1 VCSAIPN
8 LGFRPET
15 PGDIN
20 AIHDLTARAFAQMSF
35 SDGTEPQVIRRL
47 RARGELIL
55 SLLALDG
62 DGKILA
68 HVAFSP
74 VTIPGQSHWLGL
86 GPISVEPAHQRRGIG
101 RALVHEAIAR
111 LRQQG
116 VKGIALIGNPLV
128 YGPMGFVSCGRLTYA
143 GLRANLVQHMTLKGT
158 EPQGELRFSSAFD
171 ADGA

>member
-1 VCSAIPN
+1 MCSAIPY
-8 LGFRPET
+8 LGFRLET
-15 PGDIN
+15 PGDID
-20 AIHDLTARAFAQMSF
+20 AIHDLTARAFVQMSF

-55 SLLALDG
+55 SLLALGG

-74 VTIPGQSHWLGL
+74 VTIPGQSDWLGL
-86 GPISVEPAHQRRGIG
+86 GPISVEPACQRQGIG

-111 LRQQG
+111 LREKG

-128 YGPMGFVSCGRLTYA
+128 YGPMGFVSRGGLTYA
-143 GLRANLVQHMTLKGT
+143 GLRPALVQHMTLEGA